1 MGVEMTNEISLE
13 ALKGK
18 TVGEIIDLAKQAENL
33 PVGFKFTYK
42 KPKSKEQT
50 IDELLEEIENEN

>member
-1 MGVEMTNEISLE
+1 MTNEISLE
-13 ALKGK
+13 ALEGK

-42 KPKSKEQT
+42 KPKENFAEK
-50 IDELLEEIENEN
+50 LLEEIENEK

>member
-1 MGVEMTNEISLE
+1 MTNEISLE
-13 ALKGK
+13 VLKGK

-42 KPKSKEQT
+42 KPKPKVKT
-50 IDELLEEIENEN
+50 VGELLEEIENEK